1 MDFILRIIMWLRV
14 ALMRFHHI
22 DFNKLMTTVT
32 LIPVWLLLQRFLS
45 LWLKNVQLEGRIVH
59 ASLPDACKNLT
70 VKVNILC
77 FVILAV
83 LFLLIL
89 ERDKSICNKPFSH
102 TLRDQIPY
110 DISSKRPCASLQE
123 CTHNVRIC
131 DDGFG
136 LH

>member
-1 MDFILRIIMWLRV
+1 MYSWKEELYMHHYQMRV
-14 ALMRFHHI
+14 
-22 DFNKLMTTVT
+22 
-32 LIPVWLLLQRFLS
+32 
-45 LWLKNVQLEGRIVH
+45 
-59 ASLPDACKNLT
+59 KNLT
-70 VKVNILC
+70 VKVNLLC

-123 CTHNVRIC
+123 CTHYVRIC